1 MTSCE
6 STSQKLQRK
15 GGEKFTRDY
24 PHELESRDL
33 IWCANG
39 VTIR

>member
-1 MTSCE
+1 MTTCE
-6 STSQKLQRK
+6 STSQKRNRK
-15 GGEKFTRDY
+15 AEKDSPSDY